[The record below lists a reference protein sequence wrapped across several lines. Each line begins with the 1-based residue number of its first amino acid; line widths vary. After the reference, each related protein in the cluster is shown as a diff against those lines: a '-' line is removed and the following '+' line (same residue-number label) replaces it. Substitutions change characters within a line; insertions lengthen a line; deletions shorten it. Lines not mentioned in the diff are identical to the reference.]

1 MAYSDTRG
9 LRVNPVGLAGASL
22 LNAAVLAGVLLAA
35 PQVVEQGGALIT
47 KIFTITPPPP
57 PPAPPIVQTRKQLP
71 PKPGAGPATVPPKV
85 NTSTQT
91 STNLLTGHSEL
102 RFPVTDF
109 GTNSIIIDPVAPPVF
124 NPAKLNMRL
133 TRSLQPEYPPS
144 AVRAGIEG
152 RVSVRVLIG
161 VDGRVKVVEKIDAV
175 DQSLFVATQRHALAA
190 WRFIPASRDGA
201 PVESWHEMTVRFQ
214 IPG

>member
-22 LNAAVLAGVLLAA
+22 LNAALLAGVLLAA

-57 PPAPPIVQTRKQLP
+57 PPAPPIVERRKDTP
-71 PKPGAGPATVPPKV
+71 TKPGAGQASVPPLV
-85 NTSTQT
+85 NTSAQT
-91 STNLLTGHSEL
+91 GTNLFPNDFELGISTGGLGAITL
-102 RFPVTDF
+102 RL
-109 GTNSIIIDPVAPPVF
+109 DPVALPVF
-124 NPAKLNMRL
+124 SPAKIDSRL

-161 VDGRVKVVEKIDAV
+161 VDGRVKVVEKVDAV

-190 WRFIPASRDGA
+190 WRFIPATRDGA